1 VNVEEKVATLEAL
14 LARVQNNAV
23 KPRILR
29 PAGAAPPN
37 GGASLAAPEA
47 APVAPAAAKPV
58 EKIAAV
64 RAEAEPPHESIELQ
78 LDRLLDPKAPEP
90 VAAKIEK
97 PIASKVEKPVEAK
110 IEKPVEAKIEK
121 PVEAKVEKPVEA
133 KVEKPVEAKVD
144 LLDVWA
150 EALQDEVPKAAPVVA
165 PAVSKSDDA
174 GPKIAAI
181 TAQPITPIAA
191 KPVPV
196 RPVAPPVRPIA
207 PRPAFG
213 SKPDATPSPS
223 PTAAKI
229 PEPARVAE
237 KIAPAITPPKP
248 VEKIATVVAAP
259 KPAEKITPAV
269 APAKPAE
276 KIAAVAAPVKP
287 AEKSE
292 KIADVKA
299 AEDEIRFDFDLGAPK
314 KPETKSAE
322 KPAET
327 PVVVAPVK
335 AAPIVV
341 EPPTLP
347 VAPRAIDLADEDDLV
362 THDDETVLMNG
373 TIPEPDTSTIT
384 DETTS
389 DDETMIALPK
399 TGELIPKLDVDP
411 ADDEPTTDASSSH
424 DGDEPTAIFKGRASR
439 PEAES
444 PAPIKVEPEGASTQK
459 IDQLKVVVSPAVRAP
474 ITESAYSTTEETVR
488 AVKITEAVPPPR
500 PSDSGEATAPSR
512 RYPKPESEELDVLPM
527 NGGKR
532 PSAVLLGLAAAALV
546 GAGVFLGLRNGWFEG
561 SHPKGTPS
569 IPTGSVTAPI
579 ASTTPTAAITTTA
592 TAPIA
597 PTTSAATPSTSASV
611 APATSASTAPTASA
625 APSVTASA
633 APTVAPTVPTAAPVA
648 DGDGS
653 ALPPN
658 RGYVIINSTKPA
670 SVFLTG
676 NFAGPTGTKLE
687 VECGA
692 KFLRLAAPSAER
704 PATPDWT
711 SDGRSISVV
720 CRSTTT
726 VTFEASR

>member
-1 VNVEEKVATLEAL
+1 M
-14 LARVQNNAV
+14 
-23 KPRILR
+23 
-29 PAGAAPPN
+29 
-37 GGASLAAPEA
+37 
-47 APVAPAAAKPV
+47 
-58 EKIAAV
+58 
-64 RAEAEPPHESIELQ
+64 
-78 LDRLLDPKAPEP
+78 
-90 VAAKIEK
+90 
-97 PIASKVEKPVEAK
+97 
-110 IEKPVEAKIEK
+110 
-121 PVEAKVEKPVEA
+121 
-133 KVEKPVEAKVD
+133 
-144 LLDVWA
+144 WA
-150 EALQDEVPKAAPVVA
+150 EALQDEVPTAAPVVA
-165 PAVSKSDDA
+165 PAVSKVDDA
-174 GPKIAAI
+174 GPKIA
-181 TAQPITPIAA
+181 AQPITPIAA

-196 RPVAPPVRPIA
+196 RPVTPPVRPIA

-213 SKPDATPSPS
+213 SKPDVTPSPT

-229 PEPARVAE
+229 PKPARVAE

-248 VEKIATVVAAP
+248 VEKIAAVVAAP
-259 KPAEKITPAV
+259 KPAEKITPAAI

-276 KIAAVAAPVKP
+276 KIAAVAAPAKP
-287 AEKSE
+287 AEK
-292 KIADVKA
+292 IAKVVDAKA

-314 KPETKSAE
+314 KPETKPAE
-322 KPAET
+322 KPVKTA
-327 PVVVAPVK
+327 VVVAPVK

-341 EPPTLP
+341 KPPTLT

-373 TIPEPDTSTIT
+373 TIPEPEPPTIA

-399 TGELIPKLDVDP
+399 TGELIAKLDVDP
-411 ADDEPTTDASSSH
+411 DDEPTTDAASSH
-424 DGDEPTAIFKGRASR
+424 DGEEPTAVFQGRASR

-444 PAPIKVEPEGASTQK
+444 PAPIKVDPEGPSTQK

-474 ITESAYSTTEETVR
+474 ATESAYSTTEETVR

-512 RYPKPESEELDVLPM
+512 RYPKPEGEELEALPM

-532 PSAVLLGLAAAALV
+532 PSALLLGLAAAALV

-561 SHPKGTPS
+561 SNPKGTPP
-569 IPTGSVTAPI
+569 IPTGSVTAPTE
-579 ASTTPTAAITTTA
+579 STTPTAAIITTA

-597 PTTSAATPSTSASV
+597 PTTSAATPTTSASV
-611 APATSASTAPTASA
+611 APAMSASTAPTASA
-625 APSVTASA
+625 APSGTASA
-633 APTVAPTVPTAAPVA
+633 APTVAPTTAPVA

-658 RGYVIINSTKPA
+658 RGYVIINSTRPA

-676 NFAGPTGTKLE
+676 NFAGTTGTKLE

-692 KFLRLAAPSAER
+692 KFLRLAAPAAER

>member
-29 PAGAAPPN
+29 PAGAAPP
-37 GGASLAAPEA
+37 GGVATLAAPEA
-47 APVAPAAAKPV
+47 AIVAPAAAKPV

-64 RAEAEPPHESIELQ
+64 RAEAEPAHESIELQ
-78 LDRLLDPKAPEP
+78 LDKLLDVKAAE
-90 VAAKIEK
+90 
-97 PIASKVEKPVEAK
+97 PIA
-110 IEKPVEAKIEK
+110 AKIEK

-133 KVEKPVEAKVD
+133 KVEKPVEAKIEKPVEAKIEKPVEAKID

-150 EALQDEVPKAAPVVA
+150 EALQDEVPKAAAVVA
-165 PAVSKSDDA
+165 PAVAKVDDA
-174 GPKIAAI
+174 APKLPPIAA
-181 TAQPITPIAA
+181 QSITPVAA
-191 KPVPV
+191 KPVAV
-196 RPVAPPVRPIA
+196 RPVTPPVRPIA
-207 PRPAFG
+207 PRPTFG
-213 SKPDATPSPS
+213 SRPDATPSPT
-223 PTAAKI
+223 PAAAK
-229 PEPARVAE
+229 VVE

-259 KPAEKITPAV
+259 KPVEKITPAV
-269 APAKPAE
+269 APPIIPPKPAE
-276 KIAAVAAPVKP
+276 KIAAIAAPPKP
-287 AEKSE
+287 AEKVE
-292 KIADVKA
+292 KIAEVKA
-299 AEDEIRFDFDLGAPK
+299 TEDEIRFDFDLGAPK
-314 KPETKSAE
+314 KPETKPAE
-322 KPAET
+322 KPVEAA
-327 PVVVAPVK
+327 VVVAPVR
-335 AAPIVV
+335 AVPIGV
-341 EPPTLP
+341 EPPTVP
-347 VAPRAIDLADEDDLV
+347 VAPRKIDLADEDDLV
-362 THDDETVLMNG
+362 THDDETMLMNG
-373 TIPEPDTSTIT
+373 SIPEPEPPGIT

-399 TGELIPKLDVDP
+399 TGELIARVGVD
-411 ADDEPTTDASSSH
+411 ASDDEPTIDAPSSH
-424 DGDEPTAIFKGRASR
+424 DGDEPTAVFQGRASR

-444 PAPIKVEPEGASTQK
+444 PAPIKIELDGASAPK
-459 IDQLKVVVSPAVRAP
+459 IDELKVVVSPSVQAP
-474 ITESAYSTTEETVR
+474 VTPSPYSAAEETVR
-488 AVKITEAVPPPR
+488 AIKITEAAPPPR

-512 RYPKPESEELDVLPM
+512 RYPKPEGEELEALPM

-532 PSAVLLGLAAAALV
+532 PSALLLGLAAAALV

-561 SHPKGTPS
+561 SNPKGTPM
-569 IPTGSVTAPI
+569 IPTGSVTAPT
-579 ASTTPTAAITTTA
+579 ASTTPTAAITA

-597 PTTSAATPSTSASV
+597 PTNSAATPTPTTSASV
-611 APATSASTAPTASA
+611 APAVSASTAPTASA

-633 APTVAPTVPTAAPVA
+633 APTVAPTTAPVA

-653 ALPPN
+653 NLPPN
-658 RGYVIINSTKPA
+658 RGYVIVNSTKPA

-676 NFAGPTGTKLE
+676 NFAGATGAKLE

-692 KFLRLAAPSAER
+692 KFLRLAAPAAER